1 MLKRVLQAER
11 KGHRTVTWIHMKK
24 LRPLVKVMEWANTE
38 HLTTEEFSNGH
49 GTFFKLT
56 MLGQNKLN
64 KSINLNKSRIA

>member
-1 MLKRVLQAER
+1 
-11 KGHRTVTWIHMKK
+11 MKK